1 MSWRRELKKRELEL
15 GDGGGRGIKG
25 ILREMGSSAEKR
37 AREVADD
44 PAACCAA

>member
-1 MSWRRELKKRELEL
+1 MSWRRELKKRELNEE
-15 GDGGGRGIKG
+15 DRGGIRG
-25 ILREMGSSAEKR
+25 ILREMGSSAERR